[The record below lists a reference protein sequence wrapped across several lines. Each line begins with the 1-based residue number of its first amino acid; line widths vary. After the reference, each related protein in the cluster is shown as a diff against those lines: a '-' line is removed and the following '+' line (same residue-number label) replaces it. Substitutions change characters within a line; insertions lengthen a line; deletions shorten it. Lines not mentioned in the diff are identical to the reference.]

1 MGGAS
6 RNAVPIR
13 QDADHRPPVET
24 REQMSE
30 RTSVTEAAIETAPGS
45 ARVRLS
51 GAWTTGQLAA
61 LEARVQEFAWPAGP
75 TVSLDAG
82 GIVALDTG
90 GAWLLQRIL
99 RQLAADGKQARLE
112 GLRSEFGG
120 LHDLVSERLQQ
131 LAEVHPPRPPGFLEG
146 IGRNSWAHVEQA
158 GALLAFIG
166 ETLVAILRTLLR
178 PARIRWAAL
187 FANLEQAG
195 VNALPIVGL
204 LSFLLGIVIAY
215 QGGVQLRSYGANI
228 FIVELV
234 SLTMLRELAPMMAA
248 IIVAGR
254 TGSAFTAQ
262 IGTMQV
268 TEEIDALR
276 TIGISPMDLLVLPK
290 LFGLMLALPLLA
302 VFADAMGVLGGMVMA
317 SVILDVSFS
326 DFLDRIP
333 QTVSLTSFLI
343 GVGKAPVFAAIIAMV
358 GCFQGFQVHGGADS
372 VGRQTTVSVVQS
384 IFLVIV
390 ADAGFSILF
399 SWMGI

>member
-1 MGGAS
+1 MSGPTPAAAFEVDPGA
-6 RNAVPIR
+6 A
-13 QDADHRPPVET
+13 T
-24 REQMSE
+24 
-30 RTSVTEAAIETAPGS
+30 
-45 ARVRLS
+45 VRLS
-51 GAWTTGQLAA
+51 GEWTTDRLAL
-61 LEARVQEFAWPAGP
+61 LEAQMQALRWPDGP
-75 TVSLDAG
+75 AVGLDAG

-90 GAWLLQRIL
+90 GAWLLQHIL
-99 RQLAADGKQARLE
+99 ERLAADGKTARLD
-112 GLRSEFGG
+112 GLRREFGG
-120 LHDLVSERLQQ
+120 LLALVGERLGE
-131 LAEVHPPRPPGFLEG
+131 LALVRPPPPPGFLEG
-146 IGRNSWAHVEQA
+146 IGRDSWVHVEQ
-158 GALLAFIG
+158 GLALLAFIG
-166 ETLVAILRTLLR
+166 ETVVAILRTGVR

-204 LSFLLGIVIAY
+204 MSFLLGIVIAY

-234 SLTMLRELAPMMAA
+234 SLTMLRELAPMMTA

-268 TEEIDALR
+268 TEEVDALR

-290 LFGLMLALPLLA
+290 LAGLALALPLLV

-317 SVILDVSFS
+317 SVMLDVSFS
-326 DFLDRIP
+326 DFLDRVP
-333 QTVSLTSFLI
+333 QTVSLASFVI

-372 VGRQTTVSVVQS
+372 VGRQTTASVVQS

-390 ADAGFSILF
+390 ADAAFSILF
-399 SWMGI
+399 SWIGI

>member
-1 MGGAS
+1 
-6 RNAVPIR
+6 
-13 QDADHRPPVET
+13 
-24 REQMSE
+24 MSE
-30 RTSVTEAAIETAPGS
+30 RTPAAEAAIETEPGS
-45 ARVRLS
+45 TRVRLS
-51 GAWTTGQLAA
+51 GAWTTDRLTVLEEQL
-61 LEARVQEFAWPAGP
+61 RGFGWPAGHA
-75 TVSLDAG
+75 VSLDAS

-99 RQLAADGKQARLE
+99 QQLAADGKPARLE
-112 GLRSEFGG
+112 GLRTEFGG
-120 LHDLVSERLQQ
+120 LLALVGERLQQ
-131 LAEVHPPRPPGFLEG
+131 LALVRPPQPLGFLEG
-146 IGRNSWAHVEQA
+146 IGRDSWAHVEQ
-158 GALLAFIG
+158 GLALLAFIG
-166 ETLVAILRTLLR
+166 ETAVAILRTVLR

-187 FANLEQAG
+187 FTNLEQAG

-262 IGTMQV
+262 IGTMKV
-268 TEEIDALR
+268 TEEVDALR

-290 LFGLMLALPLLA
+290 LFGLAMALPLLT

-317 SVILDVSFS
+317 AVMLDVSFS

-333 QTVSLTSFLI
+333 QTVSLASFVI
-343 GVGKAPVFAAIIAMV
+343 GVGKAPVFAGIIAMV
-358 GCFQGFQVHGGADS
+358 GCFQGFQVRGGADS
-372 VGRQTTVSVVQS
+372 VGRQTTASVVQS

-390 ADAGFSILF
+390 ADAAFSILF
-399 SWMGI
+399 SWLGI